1 MMALSLNYCQSQTIQ
16 KIGNKEVVVMSIEDG
31 KKINESFQK
40 KQKEIDSL
48 KLKADSADYKIDS
61 VKKDMRI
68 SMIQSGMR
76 LQKAYEDYI
85 SEYNKNKLL
94 IQERDTAKA
103 MYMANKKIYEHRE
116 KEFRTERIHQQVF
129 TFVIMCI
136 TMILAVK

>member
-1 MMALSLNYCQSQTIQ
+1 
-16 KIGNKEVVVMSIEDG
+16 MSVEDG
-31 KKINESFQK
+31 KKINESFEK

-48 KLKADSADYKIDS
+48 KLKADSVDYKVDS
-61 VKKDMRI
+61 IKKEMRI
-68 SMIQSGMR
+68 SMAQSGHR
-76 LQKAYEDYI
+76 LQNMYEGYM

-129 TFVIMCI
+129 TFVVMCI
-136 TMILAVK
+136 TMVLAVK